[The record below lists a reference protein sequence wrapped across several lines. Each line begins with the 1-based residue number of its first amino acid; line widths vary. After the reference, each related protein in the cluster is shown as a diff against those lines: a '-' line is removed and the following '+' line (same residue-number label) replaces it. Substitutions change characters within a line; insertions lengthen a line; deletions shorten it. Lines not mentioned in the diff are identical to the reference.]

1 MNTALYKQMLKRNS
15 RPFASFSLGS
25 SFYLLL
31 VIALYPSIASTKSMD
46 ELLKQMPAGFSKAFG
61 LEGGLS
67 TLSDFIAADYYGVL
81 MIVILAVFSLTTA
94 MQLVVKLVDQG
105 SMAYLLATPHSRGT
119 IIRTQALVLVTGLG
133 AIMGTMTVAGI
144 AGGYLL
150 VDDVSFDAWSFI
162 KMNIAAFFLFFVLG
176 AFSFFISCVTND
188 AKKAIGI
195 AAVVTILSYAFDL
208 AGKLSDNVAW
218 MRSLSLFS
226 LFDPVAIAKGTE
238 PILLTCLLLCGI
250 GAVFYVLAV
259 LLFSKRDL
267 PL

>member
-1 MNTALYKQMLKRNS
+1 MNIALYKQMLKRNS
-15 RPFASFSLGS
+15 RSFASFSLGS

-46 ELLKQMPAGFSKAFG
+46 ELLKQMPSGFLKAFG
-61 LEGGLS
+61 LEGGFS

-105 SMAYLLATPHSRGT
+105 SMAYLLATPHSRAT
-119 IIRTQALVLVTGLG
+119 IIRTQGAVLVTGLA
-133 AIMGTMTVAGI
+133 AIMGTMTAAGL

-162 KMNIAAFFLFFVLG
+162 KMNIAAFFLFFVLS
-176 AFSFFISCVTND
+176 AFSFFISCVTNQ
-188 AKKAIGI
+188 AKRAIGI
-195 AAVVTILSYAFDL
+195 ATAITILSYALDL
-208 AGKLSDNVAW
+208 AGKLSDNVSW
-218 MRSLSLFS
+218 LRSFSLFS

-238 PILLTCLLLCGI
+238 SILWISLLLCGI
-250 GAVFYVLAV
+250 GAIFYVLAI